1 MLYFIGQIF
10 HIIEILLWILLA
22 ASGAYILLFA
32 LVSML
37 WKKQASP
44 LASYMTKHE
53 VGRKEQYFKFLIL
66 YPAYN
71 EDRVIVHSVHTFLG
85 QYYPYDSFHVC
96 VISDHMQP
104 ETNETLSQL
113 PITLLQPVFEK
124 SSKAK
129 AMQYAINYFR
139 DERLEEKG
147 ESNERSGAK
156 IKDYDYVVI
165 LDADNVVDSNFLSN
179 LNNICRKGYKA
190 IQCHRC
196 AKNSNNDIAVLDGV
210 SEEINNTIFRKAHNR
225 IGLSSALIGSGMCFD
240 YKWFAKNVFRLSTA
254 GEDRELEALLLKQK
268 IYIHYEENI
277 HVFDEK
283 VSNKDNFQKQR
294 LRWMTA
300 QIQSL
305 LNLLPYIPKAILTL
319 NIDFID
325 KTIQQALIPR
335 SMLIIITFA
344 MALIITLISRAWC
357 IKWWLLFLFICLS
370 LYVSTPRQLRKH
382 SVFGKLLSLPMLV
395 WRMIQNILK
404 IDHKNTDFIHTTHG
418 RVEGKN

>member
-1 MLYFIGQIF
+1 MTILWQII
-10 HIIEILLWILLA
+10 HVIEICLWLLLA
-22 ASGAYILLFA
+22 ASGAYILFFA
-32 LVSML
+32 LVSTL
-37 WKKQASP
+37 WKKPVSRLSEYLTGQIRN
-44 LASYMTKHE
+44 LRTNKYYKYL
-53 VGRKEQYFKFLIL
+53 VL

-71 EDRVIVHSVHTFLG
+71 EDRVIVHSVRTFVS
-85 QYYPYDSFHVC
+85 QYYPYDSFHVA

-104 ETNETLSQL
+104 ETNEQLAQL

-129 AMQYAINYFR
+129 AMQFAMDQI
-139 DERLEEKG
+139 KG
-147 ESNERSGAK
+147 N
-156 IKDYDYVVI
+156 YDYVVI
-165 LDADNVVDSNFLSN
+165 LDADNVVNADFLEQ
-179 LNNICRKGYKA
+179 LNDVCAKGYKA

-240 YKWFAKNVFRLSTA
+240 FNWFKENVYKLTTA
-254 GEDRELEALLLKQK
+254 GEDRELEALLLRQGV
-268 IYIHYEENI
+268 YIHYEADI
-277 HVFDEK
+277 PVFDEK

-305 LNLLPYIPKAILTL
+305 LNLLPYIPKAIITG
-319 NIDFID
+319 NIDYID

-335 SMLIIITFA
+335 SMLIVLTFMFA
-344 MALIITLISRAWC
+344 FLVTLLSWQWG

-370 LYVSTPRQLRKH
+370 LYVSTPKQLRSH
-382 SVFGKLLSLPMLV
+382 SVFGKIVALPKLV
-395 WRMIQNILK
+395 WKMVLNILK
-404 IDHKNTDFIHTTHG
+404 IDHKNTDFIHTTHD
-418 RVEGKN
+418 K

>member
-1 MLYFIGQIF
+1 MLWQII
-10 HIIEILLWILLA
+10 HVIDILLWLLLA
-22 ASGAYILLFA
+22 ASGTYILFFA
-32 LVSML
+32 LVALL
-37 WKKQASP
+37 WKKPVSRLSVFLTGKV
-44 LASYMTKHE
+44 LAM
-53 VGRKEQYFKFLIL
+53 RANQYYKYLIL

-71 EDRVIVHSVHTFLG
+71 EDRVIVPSVHKFLG
-85 QYYPYDSFHVC
+85 QYYPYKSFHVI
-96 VISDHMQP
+96 VISDHMKP
-104 ETNETLSQL
+104 ETNEQLSQL

-129 AMQYAINYFR
+129 AMQYAMDQVK
-139 DERLEEKG
+139 DE
-147 ESNERSGAK
+147 
-156 IKDYDYVVI
+156 YDYVVI
-165 LDADNVVDSNFLSN
+165 LDADNVVDSNFLTQ
-179 LNNICRKGYKA
+179 LNETCAKGYKA

-196 AKNSNNDIAVLDGV
+196 AKNNDNDIAVLDGV

-240 YKWFAKNVFRLSTA
+240 YKWFKENVYKLSTA

-268 IYIHYEENI
+268 VYIHYEENI

-305 LNLLPYIPKAILTL
+305 LNLLPYIPKAILTG

-335 SMLIIITFA
+335 SMLVVLTFGFA
-344 MALIITLISRAWC
+344 FLITLVSREWC
-357 IKWWLLFLFICLS
+357 IKWWLLFVFICIS
-370 LYVSTPRQLRKH
+370 LYVSTPKQLRSH
-382 SVFGKLLSLPMLV
+382 SVFGKIVALPKLV
-395 WRMIQNILK
+395 WKMILNIMK
-404 IDHKNTDFIHTTHG
+404 IDHKNTDFIHTTHD
-418 RVEGKN
+418 K

>member
-1 MLYFIGQIF
+1 MLWQII
-10 HIIEILLWILLA
+10 HIIEIFLWLLLA
-22 ASGAYILLFA
+22 ASGAYILFFA

-37 WKKQASP
+37 WKKPVSRLNKMLTDQIMNMREDK
-44 LASYMTKHE
+44 YYT
-53 VGRKEQYFKFLIL
+53 YLIL

-71 EDRVIVHSVHTFLG
+71 EDRVIVSSVHKFLG
-85 QYYPYDSFHVC
+85 QYYPYKGFHVA

-104 ETNETLSQL
+104 ETNEKLAQL

-129 AMQYAINYFR
+129 AMQYAM
-139 DERLEEKG
+139 DQ
-147 ESNERSGAK
+147 
-156 IKDYDYVVI
+156 IKQDYDYVVI
-165 LDADNVVDSNFLSN
+165 LDADNVVDSDFLEK
-179 LNNICRKGYKA
+179 LNEVCAKGYKA

-240 YKWFAKNVFRLSTA
+240 FKWFKKNVYRLTTA
-254 GEDRELEALLLKQK
+254 GEDRELEALLLRQGV
-268 IYIHYEENI
+268 YVHYEPEI

-305 LNLLPYIPKAILTL
+305 FNLLPYVPQAIATG
-319 NIDFID
+319 NIDYID
-325 KTIQQALIPR
+325 KTVQQALIPR
-335 SMLIIITFA
+335 SMLIVLTFMLA
-344 MALIITLISRAWC
+344 CLITLLSREWC
-357 IKWWLLFLFICLS
+357 LKWWLLFLFICLS
-370 LYVSTPRQLRKH
+370 LYVSTPKKLRSH
-382 SVFGKLLSLPMLV
+382 SVFGKILSLPTLV
-395 WRMIQNILK
+395 WKMVLNILK
-404 IDHKNTDFIHTTHG
+404 IDRKNTDFIHTTHDH
-418 RVEGKN
+418 EGEKDKQKEKEED